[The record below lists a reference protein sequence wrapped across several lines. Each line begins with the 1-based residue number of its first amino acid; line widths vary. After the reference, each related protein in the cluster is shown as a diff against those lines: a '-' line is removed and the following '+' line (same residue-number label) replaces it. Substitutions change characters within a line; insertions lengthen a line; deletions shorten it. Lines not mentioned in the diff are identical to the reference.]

1 MGLSRSLLCP
11 SQASFHGIV
20 PGAAVTPVGQ
30 IALPVTFETWK
41 NFHTE
46 TIQFEVTNF
55 ETAYNA
61 FLGQSTL
68 SKFMVIPHYAYLVLK
83 MPGSCGVISIRGDV
97 KWAFDYNRESCE
109 TADRLL
115 TSVELHELKQALS
128 EPPPSRPGHA
138 RGQDSQD
145 VHPAEGHTQQ
155 DNPIVH
161 GGTFQGGSR
170 GQQFGSK
177 IGTYAR
183 QIPLEK

>member
-1 MGLSRSLLCP
+1 VDGGSSLNILFLKTFDQMGLSRSLLCP

-83 MPGSCGVISIRGDV
+83 MPGSRGVISIRGDV
-97 KWAFDYNRESCE
+97 KWAFDYDRESCE

-115 TSVELHELKQALS
+115 TSAELHELKQALS
-128 EPPPSRPGHA
+128 EPPPPLQTRSCPRPRLSRRPSSRRTHSA
-138 RGQDSQD
+138 R
-145 VHPAEGHTQQ
+145 
-155 DNPIVH
+155 
-161 GGTFQGGSR
+161 
-170 GQQFGSK
+170 
-177 IGTYAR
+177 
-183 QIPLEK
+183 